1 MKNRSGLKSDIRIDA
16 EGSWFYRGE
25 EMTRQDIVQLFYRNL
40 IADGAGQYSIRLG
53 SQTYPVEVEDT
64 PFVVRDIVASLEETA
79 FLMKI
84 SDGSEEKLDP
94 ETFHIGENRVPYCT
108 IRSGLFR
115 ARLSKT
121 AYYRL
126 AKRLEHDPEQNL
138 FYLDLKGHKFYLGSD
153 HDKSL

>member
-1 MKNRSGLKSDIRIDA
+1 
-16 EGSWFYRGE
+16 
-25 EMTRQDIVQLFYRNL
+25 MTRPDIVQLFYRNL
-40 IADGAGQYSIRLG
+40 IVDGAGRYFIRLR
-53 SQTYPVEVEDT
+53 SQTYPVDVEDT

-94 ETFHIGENRVPYCT
+94 ETFRIGENNVPYCA
-108 IRSGLFR
+108 IRSGLYR

-126 AKRLEHDPEQNL
+126 AERLHHDPEQDL
-138 FYLDLKGHKFYLGSD
+138 FYLELNGLKFHLGSD